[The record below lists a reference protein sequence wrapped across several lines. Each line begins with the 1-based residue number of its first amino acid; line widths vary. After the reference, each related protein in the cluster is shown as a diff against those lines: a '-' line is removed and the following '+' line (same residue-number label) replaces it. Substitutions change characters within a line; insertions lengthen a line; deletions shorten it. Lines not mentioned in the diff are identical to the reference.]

1 MGGTASE
8 DRELG
13 QRFAGLVG
21 QFELAAPREL
31 VVRLLI
37 ATGQLGGSG
46 WGRNA
51 AWCCELWQCSSLGVE
66 GAEVVGVE
74 TNQPGVEVG
83 GQRRF
88 VLNAG
93 PWKFATYHWEYTG
106 CVVDTESYVQILD
119 EGLYCTSSQHEGM
132 GVSKWEMEAKRILE
146 ILVLHMGVAEDLVVA
161 RMERVACVVG
171 AIACMDLAA
180 LVPE

>member
-8 DRELG
+8 DQELD

-21 QFELAAPREL
+21 RFEL

-37 ATGQLGGSG
+37 APGQLWGWG

-51 AWCCELWQCSSLGVE
+51 AWCCELWQCSFLGVE
-66 GAEVVGVE
+66 VAEVVGVE
-74 TNQPGVEVG
+74 TNQPGVEVDG
-83 GQRRF
+83 RRRF
-88 VLNAG
+88 VLDAG
-93 PWKFATYHWEYTG
+93 PWNFVAYHWEYMG
-106 CVVDTESYVQILD
+106 CVVDMESYVQILD
-119 EGLYCTSSQHEGM
+119 EGLNCTASQHEGM
-132 GVSKWEMEAKRILE
+132 GVSRWEMEAKRILE

-161 RMERVACVVG
+161 CMERVACAVG
-171 AIACMDLAA
+171 ATACMELAA

>member
-1 MGGTASE
+1 VGGTASE

-13 QRFAGLVG
+13 QCFAGLVG
-21 QFELAAPREL
+21 RFELAARREL

-37 ATGQLGGSG
+37 APGQLWGSG

-51 AWCCELWQCSSLGVE
+51 AWCCELWQCSFLGVE

-74 TNQPGVEVG
+74 TNLPGVEVVG
-83 GQRRF
+83 RKRF
-88 VLNAG
+88 VLNAD
-93 PWKFATYHWEYTG
+93 PWKFVVYHWEHMG

-119 EGLYCTSSQHEGM
+119 EGQYCTSSQHEGM
-132 GVSKWEMEAKRILE
+132 GVSRWEMEAKRILE
-146 ILVLHMGVAEDLVVA
+146 TLVLHMGVAEDLVVA
-161 RMERVACVVG
+161 RMERVACAVG
-171 AIACMDLAA
+171 AIACMELAA

>member
-8 DRELG
+8 DREPG

-21 QFELAAPREL
+21 RFELAARREL

-37 ATGQLGGSG
+37 VLGQLWGWG

-51 AWCCELWQCSSLGVE
+51 ASYCELWQCSFLGVA

-74 TNQPGVEVG
+74 TNQPGVGVDG
-83 GQRRF
+83 RRRF

-93 PWKFATYHWEYTG
+93 PWNFVAYHLGYTG

-132 GVSKWEMEAKRILE
+132 GGSRWEMEAKRILE

-161 RMERVACVVG
+161 RMEKVAYAVG
-171 AIACMDLAA
+171 AIACMELAA